1 MGASR
6 RAGYRMKFWSFLSNP
21 DKWIRGHIRRGLKH
35 ALFGDV
41 IAECKGERGEY
52 KASKA
57 ADKAFAGYN
66 SISICDVYLPWP
78 GGRTAQ
84 IDQIIIADSGIFVL
98 EVKNYK
104 GWIFG
109 DERNQYWTQVL
120 TTGIRGESIKNKLYN
135 PIKQNATHISCIRR
149 IIRNHTVP
157 IHSVIVFSDESE
169 FKDVTY
175 FSSDVYVVY
184 QSRLKSTLRDI
195 DAQYKGILLDE
206 DIQHISEKLA
216 MAASRA
222 DKDNHV
228 QKLHASQG
236 DRKER
241 EARGVCPRC
250 GADLVER
257 TAKNG
262 HNRGAK
268 FLGCS
273 RYPEC
278 HYTRNIE

>member
-1 MGASR
+1 
-6 RAGYRMKFWSFLSNP
+6 MKFWSFLSNP
-21 DKWIRGHIRRGLKH
+21 DRWIRGHIRRGVKQ

-41 IAECKGERGEY
+41 IAEYKGERGEH

-57 ADKAFAGYN
+57 ADKALAGHN
-66 SISICDVYLPWP
+66 VISMCDVYLPWP
-78 GGRTAQ
+78 DGRTAQ
-84 IDQIIIADSGIFVL
+84 IDQIIIADSGIYVL

-109 DERNQYWTQVL
+109 NERNQYWTQVL
-120 TTGIRGESIKNKLYN
+120 TTGIRGESIKNRLYN

-149 IIRNHTVP
+149 NIRDYTVP
-157 IHSVIVFSDESE
+157 IHSVIVFSNESE

-175 FSSDVYVVY
+175 YSSDIYVVY

-195 DAQYKGILLDE
+195 DAQYKGILSDE
-206 DIQHISEKLA
+206 DIERISAKLA
-216 MAASRA
+216 MDASSA
-222 DKDNHV
+222 DKGNHV
-228 QKLHASQG
+228 QKVHASQ
-236 DRKER
+236 DIRRDR

-250 GADLVER
+250 GANLVER
-257 TAKNG
+257 TAKSGPNAG
-262 HNRGAK
+262 SR

-278 HYTRNIE
+278 RYTRNIE

>member
-1 MGASR
+1 
-6 RAGYRMKFWSFLSNP
+6 MKFWSFLSNP

-78 GGRTAQ
+78 DGRTAQ
-84 IDQIIIADSGIFVL
+84 IDQIIIADSGIYVL

-120 TTGIRGESIKNKLYN
+120 TTGVRGESIKNRLYN

-175 FSSDVYVVY
+175 SSFDVFVIY

-228 QKLHASQG
+228 QNVQASQ
-236 DRKER
+236 DICKER

-273 RYPEC
+273 RYPKC

>member
-1 MGASR
+1 
-6 RAGYRMKFWSFLSNP
+6 MKFWSFLSNP
-21 DKWIRGHIRRGLKH
+21 DRWIRGHIRRGVKQ

-41 IAECKGERGEY
+41 IAEYKGERGEH

-57 ADKAFAGYN
+57 ADKALAGHN
-66 SISICDVYLPWP
+66 VISMCDVYLPWP
-78 GGRTAQ
+78 DGRTAQ
-84 IDQIIIADSGIFVL
+84 IDQIIIADSGIYVL

-109 DERNQYWTQVL
+109 NERNQYWTQVL
-120 TTGIRGESIKNKLYN
+120 TTGIRGESIKNRLYN

-149 IIRNHTVP
+149 NIRDYTVL

-175 FSSDVYVVY
+175 YSSDIYVVY

-195 DAQYKGILLDE
+195 DAQYKGILSDE
-206 DIQHISEKLA
+206 DIERISAKLA
-216 MAASRA
+216 MDASSA
-222 DKDNHV
+222 DKGNHV
-228 QKLHASQG
+228 QKVHASQ
-236 DRKER
+236 DIRRDR

-250 GADLVER
+250 GANLVER
-257 TAKNG
+257 TAKSGPNAG
-262 HNRGAK
+262 SR

-278 HYTRNIE
+278 RYTRNIE